1 MGAKSRH
8 DPKAWPLRVPTAS
21 RQLLPHERR
30 SLRPKALAE
39 LAAVGWRLDEY
50 AKGKWETGDPRHP
63 TVTLLPCL
71 MAPHPYLTVPNPCLT
86 APGQFLKTQQRRAF
100 AGRSQIPSKIL

>member
-1 MGAKSRH
+1 MCISRW
-8 DPKAWPLRVPTAS
+8 PPSVSSELLFVRNRATIQKRGPLRGSHRFVAAP
-21 RQLLPHERR
+21 LPHERR

-63 TVTLLPCL
+63 TVTLLPL
-71 MAPHPYLTVPNPCLT
+71 FNGTSPPV
-86 APGQFLKTQQRRAF
+86 
-100 AGRSQIPSKIL
+100 

>member
-1 MGAKSRH
+1 MAPRSKSV
-8 DPKAWPLRVPTAS
+8 ALRVPPLRGS
-21 RQLLPHERR
+21 SLPHERR